1 MNFCNYNAMM
11 RAKSIRKEMAHQ
23 LKYSVAPGQSFQ
35 SCGDDDHET
44 ILKCLLSGF
53 FFNIVQ
59 KVKGDFAYKTINDPR
74 IVKFDKKSVLEQFPT
89 LEPPEWLMYY
99 DAYDC
104 EDGEGEVIYQL
115 SIVPDVRWIVDAA
128 PHFYKIKHSKHSFHG
143 ESQDYLKDFIYN

>member
-1 MNFCNYNAMM
+1 MSTF
-11 RAKSIRKEMAHQ
+11 S
-23 LKYSVAPGQSFQ
+23 
-35 SCGDDDHET
+35 
-44 ILKCLLSGF
+44 F

-104 EDGEGEVIYQL
+104 EDGEGGGNIPVIDC
-115 SIVPDVRWIVDAA
+115 S
-128 PHFYKIKHSKHSFHG
+128 
-143 ESQDYLKDFIYN
+143 